1 MIFERLLKFLNFRLF
16 FLLAISLSM
25 VGFAIVLAQF
35 FLFEG
40 FLDFI
45 EVEIDFLENLP
56 SSYFLVPL
64 IYWNIPLLIVLVAK
78 YIYRGSPNK

>member
-64 IYWNIPLLIVLVAK
+64 IYWNIPLLIVIVAR

>member
-1 MIFERLLKFLNFRLF
+1 
-16 FLLAISLSM
+16 M